1 MSANPEGQ
9 PSQQPRSGPVFEAVS
24 GLGGAAGVCRAQ
36 EAIARLGGFPDLYAD
51 ILGRFLNDKSG
62 ILSRLRE
69 AVERVDAANIHAAAH
84 NLKGLA
90 MMCGALSVAE
100 TAAALE
106 QAGRAGADG
115 DFSRMLGRLDA
126 EMAAARI
133 ILAPYR

>member
-1 MSANPEGQ
+1 MALHSDEQMSPKAGG
-9 PSQQPRSGPVFEAVS
+9 PSDGVASRM
-24 GLGGAAGVCRAQ
+24 GASGVCRAQ
-36 EAIARLGGFPDLYAD
+36 EAITRLGGLHDLYAD
-51 ILGRFLNDKSG
+51 ILGRLLDDKSG
-62 ILSRLRE
+62 VHQRLRE
-69 AVERVDAANIHAAAH
+69 AVGELDARKVHMTAH

-106 QAGRAGADG
+106 QAGRNG
-115 DFSRMLGRLDA
+115 DDAEFARLMVRLDA